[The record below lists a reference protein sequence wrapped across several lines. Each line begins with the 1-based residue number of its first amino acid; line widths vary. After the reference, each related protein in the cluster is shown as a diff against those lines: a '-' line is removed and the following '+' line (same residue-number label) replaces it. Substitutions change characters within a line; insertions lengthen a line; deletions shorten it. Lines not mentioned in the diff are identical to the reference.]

1 MLAYLLAVSLM
12 TEIDRT
18 KPVVYFINQNPTA
31 AYYGNPA
38 SRYFVD
44 NGYSVVSTYMS
55 MDNNRSVAFNTISL
69 RHVIEDIKAV
79 NPDIIFV
86 RGTGGLRRELRS
98 AFDSVVIFN
107 LTPGEYD
114 IHIENPMRKL
124 LTIVDKMEINRRFY
138 LLRDETSKSYRFSAL
153 YRSLLEAEG
162 VDPANIE
169 VVSSSNTVELEKNL
183 RRLNGQSQSVLINC
197 MYLLRDVEQAKDRY
211 IEDIKQVITRVNRV
225 HLDVGAYVG
234 YGRNTEALV
243 LQIDYQNMDL
253 RGKQPVA
260 IAAYFNP
267 KRLAKLGLE
276 KNYLR
281 SFSLVDGVIDE

>member
-12 TEIDRT
+12 AEIDRT

-38 SRYFVD
+38 SRYFAD
-44 NGYSVVSTYMS
+44 NGYSVVATYMR
-55 MDNNRSVAFNTISL
+55 MDNNRSVAFNPVSL
-69 RHVIEDIKAV
+69 RYVIEDIKAV

-86 RGTGGLRRELRS
+86 MGTGFSRELRTV
-98 AFDSVVIFN
+98 FDSVVIFN
-107 LTPGEYD
+107 LVPGEYD

-124 LTIVDKMEINRRFY
+124 LAIVDKMEINRRFY
-138 LLRDETSKSYRFSAL
+138 LLRDETSKSYRFSVL
-153 YRSLLEAEG
+153 YKALLEAEG
-162 VDPANIE
+162 VDPSNIE
-169 VVSSSNTVELEKNL
+169 IVSSSNTVELEKNL

-197 MYLLRDVEQAKDRY
+197 MYMLRDVEQSKDRY
-211 IEDIKQVITRVNRV
+211 IDDIKQVITRVNRV
-225 HLDVGAYVG
+225 HMDVGAYVG

-243 LQIDYQNMDL
+243 LQIDYRNMDL
-253 RGKQPVA
+253 RGEQAVA